1 MPREWN
7 TPVRECW
14 NAPIHNILKAIDN
27 HTQLYLKTGD
37 KWHIEQADFLRTYV
51 SDLKTWIHAQ
61 EKYNNRAVDNPPI
74 IDQRGNILR
83 EQTPNP
89 PPPTPRGG

>member
-27 HTQLYLKTGD
+27 HISIYLKTGD
-37 KWHIEQADFLRTYV
+37 VWHIEQAELLRKYV
-51 SDLKTWIHAQ
+51 SDLKTWIHDQ
-61 EKYNNRAVDNPPI
+61 EGR
-74 IDQRGNILR
+74 
-83 EQTPNP
+83 
-89 PPPTPRGG
+89 

>member
-27 HTQLYLKTGD
+27 HINLYFKTGD
-37 KWHIEQADFLRTYV
+37 EWHMKQAILLREYV
-51 SDLKTWIHAQ
+51 SGLKTWIHEQ
-61 EKYNNRAVDNPPI
+61 ESRS
-74 IDQRGNILR
+74 
-83 EQTPNP
+83 
-89 PPPTPRGG
+89 

>member
-27 HTQLYLKTGD
+27 HTQIYLKTGD
-37 KWHIEQADFLRTYV
+37 KWHIEQAAFLRIYI
-51 SDLKTWIHAQ
+51 SDLKTWIHEQ
-61 EKYNNRAVDNPPI
+61 ERIINRDINN
-74 IDQRGNILR
+74 
-83 EQTPNP
+83 T
-89 PPPTPRGG
+89 